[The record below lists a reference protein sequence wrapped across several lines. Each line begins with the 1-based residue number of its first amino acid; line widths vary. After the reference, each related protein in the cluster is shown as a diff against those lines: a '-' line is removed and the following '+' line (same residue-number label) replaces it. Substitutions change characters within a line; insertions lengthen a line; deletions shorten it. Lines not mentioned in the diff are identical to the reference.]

1 MKVCVLVFQLHVQLC
16 QKNNIYKK
24 VKCQQREE
32 HFTSSTY
39 LSQVTTVLPKSM
51 DPYTTDCSC
60 SLSRIP
66 ANFRSQNSCKGQTI
80 GITWYNVYTEQAVQT
95 WYNGLSCHS
104 VSPVVYHC
112 CTQGVQTLRIQVKV
126 GLHTLQVIAL

>member
-1 MKVCVLVFQLHVQLC
+1 MCTSFPTTCTIMPTKLIFIKRSNVR
-16 QKNNIYKK
+16 
-24 VKCQQREE
+24 QREE
-32 HFTSSTY
+32 HITSSTY

-112 CTQGVQTLRIQVKV
+112 CTQGVQTFRIQVKV
-126 GLHTLQVIAL
+126 GLHTL